1 MMKRF
6 AMFAM
11 AAGLML
17 GANSVYAQCSGE
29 KASHCSGKEK
39 SSCCSQKK
47 GATLSQMKIVTKG
60 QLTTLLQKGNVTVV
74 DARDENS
81 FASGHINGAINFTKA
96 SLPTDKSTKLV
107 FYCGSE
113 RCPLSTQAA
122 KKAIEMGYTNVMVYR
137 GGWSDW
143 NKNS

>member
-11 AAGLML
+11 VAGLML
-17 GANSVYAQCSGE
+17 GAGSVYAQCG
-29 KASHCSGKEK
+29 GKEK
-39 SSCCSQKK
+39 GACCAQKK
-47 GATLSQMKIVTKG
+47 GATLSQMKMVTKG
-60 QLTTLLQKGNVTVV
+60 QLASLLEKGSVTVV
-74 DARDENS
+74 DARDESS
-81 FASGHINGAINFTKA
+81 FASGHINGAINFTQA
-96 SLPTDKSTKLV
+96 SLPADKSTKLV
-107 FYCGSE
+107 FYCGGE

-122 KKAIEMGYTNVMVYR
+122 KKAIEMGYKNVMVYR